1 MATHRIVRVTH
12 RNHTE
17 DAYSGRGGLYAAG
30 RWHRRGR
37 LVVYAAESLALA
49 TLEKIVAVNDV
60 QRLREMVYVPAHL
73 DEEAAWAPSL
83 ADLPDGWDQRPPT
96 AASQDFGTDWL
107 DLERSPALQVPSA
120 LFPTEAHNYVLNP
133 AHPEFDAAVEVDNS
147 EPLRLDPRIEARLA
161 KDSS

>member
-1 MATHRIVRVTH
+1 MTTRRIIRVTH
-12 RNHTE
+12 RNYAE

-30 RWHRRGR
+30 RWHHRGR

-73 DEEAAWAPSL
+73 DAEAIWAPSL
-83 ADLPDGWDQRPPT
+83 EDLPGGWDQRPPGV
-96 AASQDFGTDWL
+96 ASRDFGTDWL
-107 DLERSPALQVPSA
+107 ESERAPALQVPSA

-133 AHPEFDAAVEVDNS
+133 VHPEFEAAVEVDES
-147 EPLRLDPRIEARLA
+147 RPLNLDPRIETRLGE
-161 KDSS
+161 DSS

>member
-1 MATHRIVRVTH
+1 M
-12 RNHTE
+12 
-17 DAYSGRGGLYAAG
+17 
-30 RWHRRGR
+30 
-37 LVVYAAESLALA
+37 YAAESLALA

-133 AHPEFDAAVEVDNS
+133 AHPEFDAAVEVDNA
-147 EPLRLDPRIEARLA
+147 EPLRLDPRIEARPCLLYQSDAAGGEDRGGLSGWVVFLA
-161 KDSS
+161 TTSCV

>member
-1 MATHRIVRVTH
+1 M
-12 RNHTE
+12 
-17 DAYSGRGGLYAAG
+17 
-30 RWHRRGR
+30 
-37 LVVYAAESLALA
+37 YAAESLALA

-73 DEEAAWAPSL
+73 DEEAVWAPSL

-96 AASQDFGTDWL
+96 AASQDSGTDWL

-133 AHPEFDAAVEVDNS
+133 AHPEFDAADDLLCVD
-147 EPLRLDPRIEARLA
+147 LGGRRIIKKKKVSWTPYGCSDQRISAPTAAQPQMSDSRPVNVVLLMTLA
-161 KDSS
+161 DTASL

>member
-1 MATHRIVRVTH
+1 M
-12 RNHTE
+12 
-17 DAYSGRGGLYAAG
+17 
-30 RWHRRGR
+30 
-37 LVVYAAESLALA
+37 YAAESLALA

-73 DEEAAWAPSL
+73 DEEAVWAPSL

-96 AASQDFGTDWL
+96 AASQDSGTDWL

-133 AHPEFDAAVEVDNS
+133 AHPEFDAAVEVDDS
-147 EPLRLDPRIEARLA
+147 EPLRLDPRIEAQLA

>member
-1 MATHRIVRVTH
+1 VAARRIIRVTH
-12 RNHTE
+12 RSHAE

-30 RWHRRGR
+30 RWHHRGR

-73 DEEAAWAPSL
+73 DDEAIWASSL
-83 ADLPDGWDQRPPT
+83 EDLPDGSDQRPPG
-96 AASQDFGTDWL
+96 AASRDFGMDWL
-107 DLERSPALQVPSA
+107 DSERSPALQGPSA

-133 AHPEFDAAVEVDNS
+133 THPEFVAVVEVD
-147 EPLRLDPRIEARLA
+147 EPQPLTLDPRIEARLGE
-161 KDSS
+161 DSS

>member
-1 MATHRIVRVTH
+1 M
-12 RNHTE
+12 
-17 DAYSGRGGLYAAG
+17 
-30 RWHRRGR
+30 
-37 LVVYAAESLALA
+37 YAAESLALA